1 MHLNSIIAVNYEA
14 RARGVT
20 RQMRGVQ
27 AREKCPE
34 IHLVQVPIQRNKAN
48 LTK

>member
-1 MHLNSIIAVNYEA
+1 MIFSIIAVSYEA

-20 RQMRGVQ
+20 RQMRGDD
-27 AREKCPE
+27 ARAVCPE
-34 IHLVQVPIQRNKAN
+34 IRLVPVPEVRGKAD